1 LVWEEEELK
10 SDGDG
15 TVWIIPAPFPLVLSL
30 SVIGEY
36 GAGSLGTI
44 FCLFPPLL
52 CDVGSDLSG
61 GIQRRSSGFLFFL
74 IYVSSS
80 RLYSLRLHVNKNGLG
95 QVDKPDT
102 AAVQVE
108 INCSEKQ
115 VTARSRIRS
124 THTPSIR
131 CFIPSK
137 PYRTLALE
145 RLFPPSTSSRPLR
158 IPSVHHS
165 HHHNIIIDASSKPPR
180 ITPKP
185 SVCVILGETDPSPRR
200 LKTPSLTNNLM
211 LDILDPR
218 NSRELQPTERG
229 DFFDLQSNHNQRS
242 APEKQMKKNL
252 MPFPTRI
259 NANQSQS
266 RKPGTTRKLTHC
278 CTVSTSSKDTPI
290 RLVPL
295 KCPPRLPRQILHH
308 DPAEDDAA
316 LCRRRRGCCGRR
328 GRGRR

>member
-1 LVWEEEELK
+1 
-10 SDGDG
+10 
-15 TVWIIPAPFPLVLSL
+15 
-30 SVIGEY
+30 
-36 GAGSLGTI
+36 
-44 FCLFPPLL
+44 
-52 CDVGSDLSG
+52 
-61 GIQRRSSGFLFFL
+61 
-74 IYVSSS
+74 
-80 RLYSLRLHVNKNGLG
+80 
-95 QVDKPDT
+95 VDKPDT

-229 DFFDLQSNHNQRS
+229 DFFDLQSQQPTFSPRKANEKKTLCHSPQESTRTKVSQESQERQENSHTAAPSRHPQKTPRS
-242 APEKQMKKNL
+242 ASSL
-252 MPFPTRI
+252 S
-259 NANQSQS
+259 NAHPVSRGRFCITIPPRTTQLCVDGVEDAVVGEVEAVGDFDGEPGLFCRSSQS
-266 RKPGTTRKLTHC
+266 F
-278 CTVSTSSKDTPI
+278 V
-290 RLVPL
+290 
-295 KCPPRLPRQILHH
+295 
-308 DPAEDDAA
+308 
-316 LCRRRRGCCGRR
+316 
-328 GRGRR
+328 